1 MMNSFNDERQIS
13 MTNEK
18 NDSNK
23 KNSST
28 NRFRSDIL
36 TEENFHRAHLGNR
49 DIEELPSCFL
59 CVFLLKR
66 RSFRFVSEI
75 NSEDIER
82 LKSMHIYT
90 MQDLLGRFLIH
101 DIPEEFH
108 CFLLNSFQVSEET
121 ATIITQLLEKWTKF
135 NLDVMIV

>member
-1 MMNSFNDERQIS
+1 MNSFNDERQIS

-28 NRFRSDIL
+28 NRFRSDVL

-49 DIEELPSCFL
+49 DIEELPSLFFMFFFL
-59 CVFLLKR
+59 INDD
-66 RSFRFVSEI
+66 RFVLEI

-101 DIPEEFH
+101 DVPEEFH
-108 CFLLNSFQVSEET
+108 CFLLNSFQVSEQT